1 MEREAVERG
10 RTVVVVAVADRRVVS
25 SRHVPASTAGGGEE
39 HEDVG

>member
-25 SRHVPASTAGGGEE
+25 LPASTTGGGEE